1 MAQCTATSRRSGERC
16 KRHAHPGA
24 TVCVKHGAGAP
35 AVKAAAARRLEAAK
49 ASAALA
55 RIGQRVDADPL
66 AQLLDVIAYQGGL
79 VAFWRT
85 QVEAIER
92 EHLTWGVTKQVD
104 GVGEGGD
111 PIDATTREAKPN
123 VAYVLLDEA
132 QAKLVAYCAQAIKA
146 GITERQVRLAEQQG
160 SLMSAL
166 QRAVLARML
175 EATLAALS
183 GLGVAGPDLR
193 AALRESWAV
202 EASIVVPEEIRRL
215 MGTPGGIE

>member
-79 VAFWRT
+79 VAFWRA

-92 EHLTWGVTKQVD
+92 EQD
-104 GVGEGGD
+104 R
-111 PIDATTREAKPN
+111 RE
-123 VAYVLLDEA
+123 
-132 QAKLVAYCAQAIKA
+132 
-146 GITERQVRLAEQQG
+146 R
-160 SLMSAL
+160 
-166 QRAVLARML
+166 RARAHH
-175 EATLAALS
+175 
-183 GLGVAGPDLR
+183 
-193 AALRESWAV
+193 AALRTPAPKQKEG
-202 EASIVVPEEIRRL
+202 PRHPLHRRRY
-215 MGTPGGIE
+215 GHRGVC